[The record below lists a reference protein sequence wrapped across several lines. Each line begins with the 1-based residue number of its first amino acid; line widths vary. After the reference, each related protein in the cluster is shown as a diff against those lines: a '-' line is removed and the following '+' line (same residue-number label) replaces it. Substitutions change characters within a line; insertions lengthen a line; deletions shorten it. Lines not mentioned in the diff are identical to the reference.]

1 MSDTAADAKSGGSED
16 SRKVRLRSAEGDSY
30 ELPYQSALLSILVK
44 NTIEVEDSDDD
55 DDDDDNDNKESD
67 VYEIDIPK
75 VSSNTLAH
83 VVKFM
88 RHHVEEEA
96 MEPLTTPLNG
106 NDIKTIFASQP
117 WYRDYIENMDR
128 SMVFKIVQAANFMEI
143 QSLLDI
149 ACLRVSTELVGK
161 SAEEIRVILNLP
173 KMTDEEHEEAR
184 KKHPWIFETD

>member
-1 MSDTAADAKSGGSED
+1 MSDIAAESKSGANGD
-16 SRKVRLRSAEGDSY
+16 ARKVRLRSAEGDSY
-30 ELPYQSALLSILVK
+30 ELPYESSLISILVK
-44 NTIEVEDSDDD
+44 NTIEVEDSDY
-55 DDDDDNDNKESD
+55 DDDDNNDQETD
-67 VYEIDIPK
+67 MYEIDIPK

-88 RHHVEEEA
+88 RHYVEEQA

-106 NDIKTIFASQP
+106 NDIATIFASQP

-143 QSLLDI
+143 QPLLDI

-161 SAEEIRVILNLP
+161 SAEEIRIILNLP